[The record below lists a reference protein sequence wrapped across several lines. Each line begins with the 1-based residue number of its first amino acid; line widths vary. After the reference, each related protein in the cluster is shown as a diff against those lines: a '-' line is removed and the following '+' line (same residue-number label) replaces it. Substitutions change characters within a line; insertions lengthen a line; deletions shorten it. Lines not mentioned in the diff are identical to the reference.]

1 MTHGHQPSEILPN
14 WNAFVDD
21 EGDVLPVADLDT
33 DSTDTVEPNPRAAE
47 LLSLKR
53 WAIDSA
59 NAYDVIASEKSNRSK
74 VSKDARHTL
83 GRVKQEFLEF
93 YGFPSQLG
101 ANPTSA
107 EIDHYERGLTHYREF
122 RDELHDPTRR
132 DELLVMIDHSLGIYT
147 RAA

>member
-1 MTHGHQPSEILPN
+1 MTHGHQPSEILHN
-14 WNAFVDD
+14 WSAFVDN
-21 EGDVLPVADLDT
+21 EGNVLPIADLDT
-33 DSTDTVEPNPRAAE
+33 DTTDTLEPNPRAAE

-59 NAYDVIASEKSNRSK
+59 KAYDVIASEKSNRSK

-83 GRVKQEFLEF
+83 WRVMQEFLEF

-101 ANPTSA
+101 VNPTSA
-107 EIDHYERGLTHYREF
+107 EIDHYEKGLAYFRKF
-122 RDELHDPTRR
+122 RDRMHDPKQR